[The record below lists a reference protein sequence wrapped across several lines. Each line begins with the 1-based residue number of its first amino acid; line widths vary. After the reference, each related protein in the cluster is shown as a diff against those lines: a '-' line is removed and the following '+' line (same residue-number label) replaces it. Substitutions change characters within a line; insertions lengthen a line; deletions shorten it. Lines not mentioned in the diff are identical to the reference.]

1 MNGMKKIILCITIF
15 LTLHFS
21 VSAQDLNPAK
31 WTFTIEDAGKNEYYL
46 VCTASLEKGWWTY
59 SQFIKDGGP
68 IPTSFHFTENPNI
81 ELIGVLSENGTK
93 VKEGIEPMFD
103 MFLKEFGETAIF
115 KQKFKVLH
123 GKTSIEGYV
132 EYMCCDDMQCLPPKE
147 VKFKIGL

>member
-1 MNGMKKIILCITIF
+1 MCIQIDVLLVYSF
-15 LTLHFS
+15 RWSFS
-21 VSAQDLNPAK
+21 KSKDES
-31 WTFTIEDAGKNEYYL
+31 IREHYCESL
-46 VCTASLEKGWWTY
+46 VGS
-59 SQFIKDGGP
+59 
-68 IPTSFHFTENPNI
+68 HPNI